1 MSARSARFIQ
11 CIFNHKHI
19 GDVCPYLILM
29 HNTVF
34 QFLDF
39 SINIFGGSG
48 MKKMKM
54 MILTTLFVVWSLVSD
69 CEDTD
74 CVSNKAVM

>member
-1 MSARSARFIQ
+1 
-11 CIFNHKHI
+11 
-19 GDVCPYLILM
+19 M
-29 HNTVF
+29 HDTVF

-39 SINIFGGSG
+39 FINIFGGSG

-69 CEDTD
+69 CEDAD
-74 CVSNKAVM
+74 CVSNNVLM

>member
-1 MSARSARFIQ
+1 MSTRSALFIQ

-19 GDVCPYLILM
+19 ADTCPYLILM
-29 HNTVF
+29 HDTVF
-34 QFLDF
+34 QCLDF
-39 SINIFGGSG
+39 FINIFGGNG

-69 CEDTD
+69 CEDNN
-74 CVSNKAVM
+74 CVSNKVVM